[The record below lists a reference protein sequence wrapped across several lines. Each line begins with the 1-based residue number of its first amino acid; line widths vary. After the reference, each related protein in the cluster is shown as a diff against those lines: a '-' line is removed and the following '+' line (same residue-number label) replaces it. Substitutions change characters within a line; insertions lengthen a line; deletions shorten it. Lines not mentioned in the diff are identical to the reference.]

1 MIRKLFIA
9 VDPQLSDD
17 NLDFEFLTDLQIEEA
32 EKEHETVYEYLSS
45 GRMYESWFE
54 IACSKQN
61 IIKLQELVEKMRK
74 ELEG

>member
-9 VDPQLSDD
+9 VDPVLTDD
-17 NLDFEFLTDLQIEEA
+17 NLDFEFLSQAEVDEA

-54 IACSKQN
+54 IACSQQN
-61 IIKLQELVEKMRK
+61 IIKLRELIEQMKK

>member
-9 VDPQLSDD
+9 VDPCLSDD
-17 NLDFEFLTDLQIEEA
+17 NLDFEFMSQAEIDEA

-54 IACSKQN
+54 IACTHQN
-61 IIKLQELVEKMRK
+61 IARLQELIEQMKK
-74 ELEG
+74 ELGG